1 MTLTARQTAARRAT
15 APSPCGRPQPGRR
28 RAAPPPSARVGAT
41 RGGGNGGNGAAD
53 SHDER
58 HARSPTAAAAVA
70 DQQQQQ
76 QQPTRGALLSLR
88 RRLVSALPPALTSLA
103 SDAQEAAAAAAKAA
117 AAAAGAGGPRN
128 KQQQQQQQAQQH
140 SSPPSWG
147 LRLGFLSG
155 GAETD
160 EQQSVPAP
168 SSIAPAAAAASPS
181 PSSRPP
187 SASPPPPR
195 PAEGRQQQQQQQQQQ
210 PYDVADAESDA
221 AASPSSPS
229 SSPSSSLLAPLEQ
242 YWSALP
248 SRHRVVFGAALAFVV
263 CNMDKVNMSVAIIPM
278 AQEYGWSAG
287 VAGLVQ
293 SAFFWGYILCQ
304 LPGGYL
310 ASAVGGRAVMPAG
323 VGLWS
328 LATAAVP
335 LLAGTVPGLCA
346 ARAAVG
352 LGEAVAPSAATDMV
366 ARVVPAGERSRAVA
380 FVFGGLHVGSVLG
393 LLAAPVL
400 IERLGWE
407 SVFVSFGGAGL
418 LWCVWFERLM
428 AEIREADPDVA
439 ARLVGDGVAGAEA
452 REAAAAAAVAAAVA
466 ADAAS
471 SSSSSSSSSLLRPAS
486 PSAGTTKTRHNNNA
500 NASASAPGAAA
511 AAATLPRIP
520 YRAFLRARSVR
531 ALAYAH
537 FCNNWFHYTMLAW
550 LPTYFTSA
558 LDADLGSAART
569 ALLPPLAGIA
579 ASALAGPL
587 ADGLVARGWPVSRV
601 RKLAQG
607 AAFVVPSL
615 CLLAASALAGGV
627 GSPADDGGP
636 WAARLTVALITAGLG
651 ASSFSLAGLYCTHQ
665 DLSPKYSSAMLG
677 LTNTAGAVPG
687 IVGVAATGWLY
698 DATGSWADALFLPTV
713 FFLLTGAAVY
723 TAYGSNEAE
732 DFDAPGLDAPFA
744 AEAPLRRAAARA
756 ARALLPESARAR
768 VVEVLGL
775 EVEADEAVEM
785 KER

>member
-1 MTLTARQTAARRAT
+1 MQPTTNNNMTARAAARSSSSTAAILMPLRR
-15 APSPCGRPQPGRR
+15 PPGRR
-28 RAAPPPSARVGAT
+28 RATPPALARARRGDGGASSNT
-41 RGGGNGGNGAAD
+41 NTNNKQRAQ
-53 SHDER
+53 
-58 HARSPTAAAAVA
+58 SPAAVA
-70 DQQQQQ
+70 EPP
-76 QQPTRGALLSLR
+76 QPLLSLR
-88 RRLVSALPPALTSLA
+88 RRLAGALPPALTSLA
-103 SDAQEAAAAAAKAA
+103 AEAQEAAAAAASAA
-117 AAAAGAGGPRN
+117 AKKVAAGR
-128 KQQQQQQQAQQH
+128 QQQQQSPSRSPSPSRPT
-140 SSPPSWG
+140 SSPPSWGG

-155 GAETD
+155 GEEDVDT
-160 EQQSVPAP
+160 QQPAT
-168 SSIAPAAAAASPS
+168 AAAASAASPS
-181 PSSRPP
+181 PP
-187 SASPPPPR
+187 ASPR
-195 PAEGRQQQQQQQQQQ
+195 ARSPASTTTVVVGGGAAKDRQQQQQQQKEQNEAAESTTATT
-210 PYDVADAESDA
+210 ADAL
-221 AASPSSPS
+221 S
-229 SSPSSSLLAPLEQ
+229 SSALLRGD
-242 YWSALP
+242 WWHALP

-310 ASAVGGRAVMPAG
+310 SSAVGGRTIMPAG

-366 ARVVPAGERSRAVA
+366 ARIVPAGERSRAVA
-380 FVFGGLHVGSVLG
+380 FVFGGLHVGSILG
-393 LLAAPVL
+393 LLAAPWL
-400 IERLGWE
+400 IERFGWE
-407 SVFVSFGGAGL
+407 SVFVSFGAVGL
-418 LWCVWFERLM
+418 VWCVWFERLM
-428 AEIREADPDVA
+428 AELREADPEVA
-439 ARLVGDGVAGAEA
+439 ARLVGNGVAKGETTAKG
-452 REAAAAAAVAAAVA
+452 EAAALATAAADPHAAAPHH
-466 ADAAS
+466 
-471 SSSSSSSSSLLRPAS
+471 SLP
-486 PSAGTTKTRHNNNA
+486 H
-500 NASASAPGAAA
+500 
-511 AAATLPRIP
+511 IP
-520 YRAFLRARSVR
+520 YRAFLRSRSVQ

-587 ADGLVARGWPVSRV
+587 ADSLVAKGMPVSRV

-607 AAFVVPSL
+607 AAFLVPSA

-627 GSPADDGGP
+627 SDAAADAATAADVDL
-636 WAARLTVALITAGLG
+636 WAARITVALITAGLG

-698 DATGSWADALFLPTV
+698 DVTGSWAAALFLPTV
-713 FFLLTGAAVY
+713 FFLVTGAGVY
-723 TAYGSNEAE
+723 TFFGSNAPE

-744 AEAPLRRAAARA
+744 IEAPLRRWVARAVAAA
-756 ARALLPESARAR
+756 LPEGGDARAR
-768 VVEVLGL
+768 VVEALGL
-775 EVEADEAVEM
+775 EEELVRLQEEELVATDER